1 MFDCSGF
8 IYYALNHSGVKS
20 LSYMT
25 SRGWARSSYPTV
37 SKEDLQRGDILCF
50 DGHVGIY
57 LGNDTMLDA
66 SSEEGKIRVTKNIW
80 SKRYWVTHW
89 KFGKRV
95 LY

>member
-1 MFDCSGF
+1 
-8 IYYALNHSGVKS
+8 
-20 LSYMT
+20 MT
-25 SRGWARSSYPTV
+25 SHGWARSSYPTV
-37 SKEDLQRGDILCF
+37 SKADLKRGDILCF

-66 SSEEGKIRVTKNIW
+66 SSEQGKIRVTTNIW
-80 SKRYWVTHW
+80 SKKYWNTHW